1 MRILAGCLFTVLFA
15 GAYNSTFAQ
24 TALSVIQ
31 GKVQVENAAPADAA
45 TIVLL
50 NSRDSSVVRST
61 ISDRSGIFIFS
72 NLNAGRYLVYITKL
86 KYNKNYSG
94 PYLLGAGKNLDV
106 GIITLNPGVN
116 QLNEIAIT
124 GKKDFVEVKAD
135 KTVLNVDQNIM
146 ASGASLYDVL
156 STAPGVKVIDED
168 ILYRGGQKALIAIN
182 GKPILLSSD
191 ELVNFLKNYQSSS
204 ISQIELIDNP
214 SAKYEATAGGGMIN
228 IILKKNKDLGSIASV
243 SQTAAYGDKYKLNTG
258 FNYSLRTEKLNIFAS
273 INFTNNDIPHTIS
286 TQRVIYSGTEADDF
300 DLNYK
305 ADVKSYNYSFN
316 LGADYQLTPR
326 QTIGFLINGYDNH
339 SDIDK
344 FNTTNIATNGQRDSS
359 INTISTINRN
369 IYNLNYNLNYKA
381 NLGKSGK
388 SVLSADV
395 DYSDYHRKS
404 NEDLQND
411 FFNAAGQ
418 VDNDP
423 VFYQD
428 NSPSHIKV
436 RSENIDFSQVL
447 SKTSSIEA
455 GIKNTQVNSNNMID
469 FEQKTDTGYIQVP
482 SLTDHFLYNERIN
495 AAYVKFDG
503 KFNKTG
509 LSIGLRAEQTN
520 SSANSINPD
529 RESDSSYF
537 NIFPDIQLTQ
547 ELDKNNQLTLFYSR
561 NIKRPNYQDLNP
573 FVSYVD
579 QFNYSTGNPF
589 LKPDYINTFQLSDL
603 YLNKY
608 KVTLSAIVTD
618 NYFHTIFEQ
627 DDVTK
632 VYIVTQA
639 NIGTRY
645 QYIAEFNIPVE
656 ITHWWQINAD
666 FKAFHEQYDY
676 SIDSVAKKSTNG
688 ITLYLNQSF
697 RLTKNLT
704 AQIDGDYE
712 SPSYFVISQYK
723 KVYYASAGLRYSI
736 LNNNGSIRLAMND
749 IFNTDYLNQYHTNFY
764 NLNLT
769 ARDKVGSR
777 FLQATF
783 TYRFGNSAVR
793 AHATKDSSE
802 ELKRLGGSSNE
813 N

>member
-24 TALSVIQ
+24 TTLSAIQ
-31 GKVQVENAAPADAA
+31 GKIQVENAAPADAA
-45 TIVLL
+45 TVVLL

-61 ISDRSGIFIFS
+61 ISDRSGLFIFN
-72 NLNAGRYLVYITKL
+72 NLNNGSYLVYITKL
-86 KYNKNYSG
+86 KYNKTYSG
-94 PYLLGAGKNLDV
+94 PYQAIAGKNVDV
-106 GIITLNPGVN
+106 GVITLKPGVN
-116 QLNEIAIT
+116 QLNEVAIT

-156 STAPGVKVIDED
+156 STAPGVKVTSDD

-182 GKPILLSSD
+182 GKPILLTGD
-191 ELVNFLKNYQSSS
+191 ELANFLKNYQSSN

-228 IILKKNKDLGSIASV
+228 IILKKNKDLGSSASV
-243 SQTAAYGDKYKLNTG
+243 SQSAAYGDKYKLNTG
-258 FNYSLRTEKLNIFAS
+258 FNYSLRTEKLSVFAS
-273 INFTNNDIPHTIS
+273 LNFTNNKIPHTIS
-286 TQRVIYSGTEADDF
+286 TQRNIYTGSEVDNF

-339 SDIDK
+339 SDINK
-344 FNTTNIATNGQRDSS
+344 WNTTNIATNNHPDSS
-359 INTISTINRN
+359 INTISTIDRN
-369 IYNLNYNLNYKA
+369 IYNFNYNLNYKA

-404 NEDLQND
+404 AEDLQND

-418 VDNDP
+418 VDNQP
-423 VFYQD
+423 VFYHD

-447 SKTSSIEA
+447 SKTSSLEA
-455 GIKNTQVNSNNMID
+455 GIKNSEVNSNNMID
-469 FEQKTDTGYIQVP
+469 FEQKTDTGNMPVP
-482 SLTDHFLYNERIN
+482 SLTDHFVYTERIN
-495 AAYVKFDG
+495 AAYVKFNG

-509 LSIGLRAEQTN
+509 LSIALRAEQTN
-520 SSANSINPD
+520 SSIRSTNPNSQ
-529 RESDSSYF
+529 SDSTYF
-537 NIFPDIQLTQ
+537 NLFPDIQLTQ
-547 ELDKNNQLTLFYSR
+547 ELDKNNQLTLFYVR

-573 FVSYVD
+573 FVSYID

-589 LKPDYINTFQLSDL
+589 LKPAYINTLQLSDL

-608 KVTLSAIVTD
+608 KVSLSAIVTD
-618 NYFHTIFEQ
+618 NYFYTIFEQ
-627 DDVTK
+627 NDSTK
-632 VYIVTQA
+632 AYIVTQK

-645 QYIAEFNIPVE
+645 QFIAEFNIPIE

-666 FKAFHEQYDY
+666 FKAFHEQYNY

-688 ITLYLNQSF
+688 ITLNLNQSF
-697 RLTKNLT
+697 KLTKKLT
-704 AQIDGDYE
+704 AQVDGNYE
-712 SPSYFVISQYK
+712 SPSYFAISQYK
-723 KVYYASAGLRYSI
+723 TLYYVSAGLRYSI
-736 LNNNGSIRLAMND
+736 LKNNGSIRLTASD
-749 IFNTDYLNQYHTNFY
+749 IFNSDMNQYHTNY
-764 NLNLT
+764 TNLDLT

-783 TYRFGNSAVR
+783 TYRFGNSAVK
-793 AHATKDSSE
+793 AHANKDSSE